1 MPLMTIFEP
10 LFLLLLLATV
20 FTLVATAIQM
30 MRGRRARALALLRR
44 LGICT
49 AIYMGIV
56 TMVSAAS
63 SRRVFHVGDQRCFD
77 DWCITVADARRSFSH
92 STLAYDVTLR
102 LSSRA
107 RRVPQRENGTVVY
120 LTDARGRRFDPVA
133 QASEVPLN
141 TLLQPGESAMAKRR
155 FELPADA
162 REVGLVYAHEGG
174 FPIGWFIIGEN
185 PWFHG
190 PDIVRLD

>member
-20 FTLVATAIQM
+20 VALVTTAIQA
-30 MRGRRARALALLRR
+30 MRGRQARALAILRR
-44 LGICT
+44 LCISA
-49 AIYMGIV
+49 AIYLGIV

-63 SRRVFHVGDQRCFD
+63 SRRVFHQGDQRCFD
-77 DWCITVADARRSFSH
+77 DWCITVEDAQRSFSQ
-92 STLAYDVTLR
+92 STLSYAVTLR

-120 LTDARGRRFDPVA
+120 LIDARGRRFDPVA
-133 QASEVPLN
+133 EPSDVPLN
-141 TLLQPGESAMAKRR
+141 ALLQPGESAIAKRR

-162 REVGLVYAHEGG
+162 REVGLIYTHEGG
-174 FPIGWFIIGEN
+174 FPIGWFIVGEN
-185 PWFHG
+185 HWFHG